1 MIFFFVVVVVVAV
14 LSLVSVLDVGFPR
27 FLGRDLPADGTVI
40 VVSPKC
46 LVFAI
51 FCAAISTRA
60 CEGRE
65 WVFWSRL
72 YCQNIL
78 LLEFSCNQRISVVIG
93 LWMSFVMLW
102 KLLIGEQT
110 YPRAPS

>member
-1 MIFFFVVVVVVAV
+1 M
-14 LSLVSVLDVGFPR
+14 SVLDVGFPR

-51 FCAAISTRA
+51 FCAGA

-78 LLEFSCNQRISVVIG
+78 LLEFLCHQRISVVIG
-93 LWMSFVMLW
+93 LWMSL
-102 KLLIGEQT
+102 
-110 YPRAPS
+110 

>member
-1 MIFFFVVVVVVAV
+1 MIFFVVVVVVVAV

-51 FCAAISTRA
+51 LCAAISTRA

-110 YPRAPS
+110 YPRAHS